1 MTTEKPTEQATQK
14 LLTTIEAAALLGCDA
29 GLVTRLAAEGRLPR
43 ARDSGAVWRHGR
55 GWWYHEED
63 ILALKHGGTFSAL
76 LNDRM
81 TLRECARHLGI
92 STAQVR
98 EAVKN
103 DGLPAVKP
111 HRGPDIYFSRAAVQT
126 YAALRGLPKER
137 QAPQPGNV
145 AASDAVPKARAQRAS
160 KDPAPPA
167 PAKLG
172 KPAPAPAQRFVLP
185 AVMRNWPILDERDRA
200 PSPPSYGSYAD

>member
-1 MTTEKPTEQATQK
+1 MTREKPTEQATKK

-43 ARDSGAVWRHGR
+43 ARDSGAVWRRGK

-63 ILALKHGGTFSAL
+63 ILELKKGGTFKAL

-81 TLRECARHLGI
+81 TLRECAKHLGV

-111 HRGPDIYFSRAAVQT
+111 HRGPDIYFSRAAVHS
-126 YAALRGLPKER
+126 YAASRGLPKER
-137 QAPQPGNV
+137 QAPQRGNV
-145 AASDAVPKARAQRAS
+145 AASNAVPKTRAQHAA
-160 KDPAPPA
+160 KDSAPPA
-167 PAKLG
+167 PAK
-172 KPAPAPAQRFVLP
+172 PAPTSPGRFVLP
-185 AVMRNWPILDERDRA
+185 DVMRNWPILDDRDRA
-200 PSPPSYGSYAD
+200 PRRPGYGAGGI